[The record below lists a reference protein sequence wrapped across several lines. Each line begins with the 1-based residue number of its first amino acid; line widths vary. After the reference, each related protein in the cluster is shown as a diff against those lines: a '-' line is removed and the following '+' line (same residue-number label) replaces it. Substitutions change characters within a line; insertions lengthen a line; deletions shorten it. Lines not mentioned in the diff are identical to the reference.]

1 MPGELSFPT
10 PRSAKLHLQH
20 VRWLVASA
28 VALGWLVASPFGA
41 ASAHSADM
49 YLQDESIVLTADGV
63 RVDWQITPG
72 PLLAGAVWDAADQ
85 NKDNDI
91 SPAEARAWVQAQ
103 LPAWVVMVDG
113 HALGAAELQSVTWPK
128 TLDVLQAG
136 SEPVEAVFAFHWPSK
151 LSGKHRIVIH
161 STFQEAISLNWFSV
175 AAESGLSFATP
186 QQANGQLQTD
196 VFFPSLLPG
205 PPALTTWTS
214 GQPNLQGLNNS
225 VSNLAIG
232 LSGAGSAGAAN
243 PLAGPA
249 AALSSLVRAQALSP
263 LFLLTACVLS
273 LALGAL
279 HALTPGH
286 GKTLVAAYLVG
297 SQGRTRDAVFL
308 GSVVTATHTGS
319 VLLLG
324 LVTLV
329 ASRYLMPAAFV
340 PVLEFLSGLLVAGF
354 GVQLLV
360 QRSRA
365 LYAWYT
371 AQRAAQRAA
380 RHGGDIRAETHG
392 HSHVSPAQA
401 AGHDPAHGHT
411 HPHYHEHGHPDSHEL
426 LSDGALPDDDSE
438 GATALAGHPMTWRS
452 LLTLGISGGLVP
464 CPDAIALLL
473 VAVAVNRIPLGML
486 LIVAFSLGLA
496 AVLIV
501 IGIAMVNGMRFI
513 SKSDVASR
521 ITVYAPTLSA
531 LAVFVLG
538 VGLTVMAASSAFS
551 SSAAGKGLAAAGPPT
566 STPAPSF
573 DLETAR
579 VLYLAQAA
587 DQQIQLFVRRVAG
600 GDALQ
605 LTHEPAGLSEF
616 ALSPD
621 HHTILYDTQGGQGE
635 TKLLAIAVDGGS
647 RRQVLDCAQ
656 TACRAAVW
664 LPGGDK
670 VVYERTDFQRNSMVA
685 FPSIWQLDLGTGDT
699 RPLFQDQQ
707 LASFA
712 PRLSADGQWL
722 SYIATANQ
730 TLQVYAA
737 SGGQSLALP
746 YSSGVPAA
754 WSPVAD
760 AFLCWVQTAQG
771 EVHLNMH
778 DMTTGQQADLS
789 GAANENDYTAAWSP
803 DGQWIA
809 MTRAGLTTTVESGST
824 ILESVWLIRP
834 DGTQPVQLFSEAGG
848 FLEDLQWSPD
858 GRYLL
863 YMRDGDAGT
872 TEIRY
877 LDLQTDQETTVVSD
891 AQQPLLLP

>member
-1 MPGELSFPT
+1 MPGEPNYLT
-10 PRSAKLHLQH
+10 PRLAKSHLQEL
-20 VRWLVASA
+20 RWLVASA
-28 VALGWLVASPFGA
+28 VAFGWLIASPFRT

-49 YLQDESIVLTADGV
+49 YLQAESIMLTADGV

-72 PLLAGAVWDAADQ
+72 PLLAGTVWDAADL
-85 NKDNDI
+85 NHDNDI
-91 SPAEARAWVQAQ
+91 SPAEAQAWVQAQ
-103 LPAWVVMVDG
+103 LPAWVVMVDS
-113 HALGAAELQSVTWPK
+113 HALGAAELQSMTWPK

-136 SEPVEAVFAFHWPSK
+136 SEPVEAVLAFHWPSK
-151 LSGKHRIVIH
+151 LSGKHPIVIH
-161 STFQEAISLNWFSV
+161 NSFQEAISLNWFSV
-175 AAESGLSFATP
+175 TAESGLSFATP
-186 QQANGQLQTD
+186 QQANGQLTTD
-196 VFFPSLLPG
+196 VYFPSFLPG

-225 VSNLAIG
+225 ISNLAIG

-249 AALSSLVRAQALSP
+249 AALSSLVRAPAPSP
-263 LFLLTACVLS
+263 WFLLTACVLA

-297 SQGRTRDAVFL
+297 SRGRTRDAVFL
-308 GSVVTATHTGS
+308 GTVVTATHTGS

-340 PVLEFLSGLLVAGF
+340 PLLELLSGLLVAGF
-354 GVQLLV
+354 GVQLLL
-360 QRSRA
+360 QRGRA

-371 AQRAAQRAA
+371 ARRAAQRAA
-380 RHGGDIRAETHG
+380 RHSVGIIGGTHDHAANSPDQVADHDHTHG
-392 HSHVSPAQA
+392 H
-401 AGHDPAHGHT
+401 G
-411 HPHYHEHGHPDSHEL
+411 HPHDHPHGHPHSHEL
-426 LSDGALPDDDSE
+426 PADGAMPGDASS
-438 GATALAGHPMTWRS
+438 GTMGVAGHPVSWRS

-513 SKSDVASR
+513 SKSAMAGR

-531 LAVFVLG
+531 LAVLVLG
-538 VGLTVMAASSAFS
+538 VGLTATAAFSAFASSAG
-551 SSAAGKGLAAAGPPT
+551 GKGLAAAGPATAT
-566 STPAPSF
+566 SAPSF

-600 GDALQ
+600 GEALQ
-605 LTHEPAGLSEF
+605 LTHEPAGLTEF

-621 HHTILYDTQGGQGE
+621 HRTILYDTQGAQGE

-647 RRQVLDCAQ
+647 RRQVLDCPQ
-656 TACRAAVW
+656 TDCRAAVW
-664 LPGGDK
+664 LPGGDQ
-670 VVYERTDFQRNSMVA
+670 VVYERTAFQRNAMVV

-699 RPLFQDQQ
+699 HPLFQDQQ

-712 PRLSADGQWL
+712 PRLSADGRWL
-722 SYIATANQ
+722 SYIATANL

-737 SGGQSLALP
+737 SGGQRLALP
-746 YSSGVPAA
+746 YSSGVPVA

-760 AFLCWVQTAQG
+760 AFLYWAQTAEG

-789 GAANENDYTAAWSP
+789 GAADENDYTAAWSP
-803 DGQWIA
+803 DGAWIA
-809 MTRAGLTTTVESGST
+809 MTRAELTTTAESGTT
-824 ILESVWLIRP
+824 ILESIWLMRP
-834 DGTQPVQLFSEAGG
+834 DGTQAVQLFSEAGG

-858 GRYLL
+858 SRYLL
-863 YMRDGDAGT
+863 YMRDGDSGT

-877 LDLQTDQETTVVSD
+877 LDVQTDQETTVVSD